1 MDAIDR
7 AILREL
13 QRDGRVSNA
22 VLADRVH
29 LSPSPC
35 LRRVKRLEANGTIS
49 GYRAVLDK
57 RKLGLG
63 LTVFTEVK
71 VTDHSPGR
79 ASGFEEAVA
88 AIDEIIGCYIISGS
102 SDFLLEAVV
111 ADLEAYEHFYLNTIL
126 ALPGV
131 YDVETHF
138 VIRTMKAPGPLPVD
152 N

>member
-1 MDAIDR
+1 MDATDR

-13 QRDGRVSNA
+13 QRNGRTPNA
-22 VLADRVH
+22 ELADRVH

-35 LRRVKRLEANGTIS
+35 LRRVRRLEADGTIQ
-49 GYRAVLDK
+49 GYRAVLDR

-71 VTDHSPGR
+71 VSDHSPER
-79 ASGFEEAVA
+79 AAGFEEAIA
-88 AIDEIIGCYIISGS
+88 DIDEIIGCWIISGR
-102 SDFLLEAVV
+102 SDFLLQIAVPDV
-111 ADLEAYEHFYLNTIL
+111 EAYEPFYLNTIL

-138 VIRTMKAPGPLPVD
+138 VLRTMKEPGPLPVRG
-152 N
+152 

>member
-1 MDAIDR
+1 MDTTDR

-13 QRDGRVSNA
+13 QSNGRMPNA
-22 VLADRVH
+22 ELADRVH

-35 LRRVKRLEANGTIS
+35 LRRVRRLEADGTIS

-57 RKLGLG
+57 QKLGLG

-71 VTDHSPGR
+71 VSDHSPDR

-88 AIDEIIGCYIISGS
+88 AIDEIIACYIISGS

-111 ADLEAYEHFYLNTIL
+111 PDLQTYEQFYLHTIL

-138 VIRTMKAPGPLPVD
+138 VIRTMKEPGPLPIGY
-152 N
+152 

>member
-22 VLADRVH
+22 ELADRVH

-35 LRRVKRLEANGTIS
+35 LRRVRRLEADGTIS

-63 LTVFTEVK
+63 LTVFIEVK
-71 VTDHSPGR
+71 VTAHSPDR

-111 ADLEAYEHFYLNTIL
+111 PDLKAYEHFYLHTIL

-138 VIRTMKAPGPLPVD
+138 VIRTMKEPGPLPVGD
-152 N
+152 

>member
-1 MDAIDR
+1 MDATDR

-13 QRDGRVSNA
+13 QRDGRIPNSE
-22 VLADRVH
+22 LANRVH

-35 LRRVKRLEANGTIS
+35 LRRVKRLEADGTIR
-49 GYRAVLDK
+49 GYQAILDK
-57 RKLGLG
+57 RGIGLG

-71 VTDHSPGR
+71 VRDHSPER
-79 ASGFEEAVA
+79 PATFEK
-88 AIDEIIGCYIISGS
+88 AIADIDAIIGCWIISGS
-102 SDFLLEAVV
+102 SDFLLQIAV
-111 ADLEAYEHFYLNTIL
+111 ADIEAYEPFYLNTIL

-138 VIRTMKAPGPLPVD
+138 VLRTMKEPGPLPVG

>member
-1 MDAIDR
+1 MDSTDQ

-13 QRDGRVSNA
+13 QRDGRVTNA
-22 VLADRVH
+22 ELADRVH

-35 LRRVKRLEANGTIS
+35 LRRVKRLEADGTIR
-49 GYRAVLDK
+49 GYRAILDK
-57 RKLGLG
+57 RKIGLG

-71 VTDHSPGR
+71 VSDHSPER
-79 ASGFEEAVA
+79 AAGFEETIAT
-88 AIDEIIGCYIISGS
+88 IEEIIGCWIISGS
-102 SDFLLEAVV
+102 SDFLLQIAV
-111 ADLEAYEHFYLNTIL
+111 ADIEAYERFYLNTIL

-138 VIRTMKAPGPLPVD
+138 VLRTMKEPGPLPVD